1 MARTKSAK
9 NAEIIL
15 KQQATEL
22 QKLKDSLPLDLIKA
36 AEDRVLAQ
44 SLDVLE
50 GLVGFSELS
59 FDETGQVDEKSIP
72 FEWRLLPEREL
83 ARKIRL
89 ARFGALPSADIPHG
103 AKLAHASAMGI
114 IKARAHEKSG
124 AKTFNL
130 EVSTFPSPAPLDQEK
145 DSIDAEFAV
154 IDVE

>member
-1 MARTKSAK
+1 MAKTKNTK
-9 NAEIIL
+9 NAEVIL
-15 KQQATEL
+15 KQQVTEL
-22 QKLKDSLPLDLIKA
+22 QKLRDSLPLDQIKA

-50 GLVGFSELS
+50 GLVAFSELS

-72 FEWRLLPEREL
+72 FEWRLLPDREL
-83 ARKIRL
+83 ARRIRL
-89 ARFGALPSADIPHG
+89 ARFGTLSSADIPHG

-124 AKTFNL
+124 AKTLNL
-130 EVSTFPSPAPLDQEK
+130 EVSTFPALAPLEEPK
-145 DSIDAEFAV
+145 EAIDAEFAV

>member
-1 MARTKSAK
+1 MVKSK
-9 NAEIIL
+9 SSRNAEIVL
-15 KQQATEL
+15 KQQVTEL
-22 QKLKDSLPLDLIKA
+22 QKLRDTLPLDQLKL

-44 SLDVLE
+44 SLDILE
-50 GLVGFSELS
+50 GLMDFSMLG

-72 FEWRLLPEREL
+72 FEWRLLSDQEK

-103 AKLAHASAMGI
+103 AKLAHATAMGI

-124 AKTFNL
+124 AKTLNL
-130 EVSTFPSPAPLDQEK
+130 EVSTFPALAPLEEPK
-145 DSIDAEFAV
+145 ESIDAEFAV